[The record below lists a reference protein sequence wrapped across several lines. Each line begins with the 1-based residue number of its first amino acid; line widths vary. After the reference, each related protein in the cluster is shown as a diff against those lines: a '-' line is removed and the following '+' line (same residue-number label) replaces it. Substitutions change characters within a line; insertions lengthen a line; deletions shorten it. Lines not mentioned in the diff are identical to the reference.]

1 MSATDRSS
9 RESGGAGCNRRQTA
23 LFSLTP
29 CDNRLDRGIVEYDK
43 RSSTRRRIVR
53 LQTHPDPYV
62 TTTDLADY
70 WGITRKQIY
79 KQIDAG
85 TLTALRLG
93 PHILRIKTAE
103 AVRFERVAKMSPA
116 PDVLMAYAG
125 HDEME
130 SAASADTFWSPAA
143 M

>member
-1 MSATDRSS
+1 MPGDK
-9 RESGGAGCNRRQTA
+9 
-23 LFSLTP
+23 
-29 CDNRLDRGIVEYDK
+29 RLDRGIVEYDK
-43 RSSTRRRIVR
+43 RSSARQRIVL

-70 WGITRKQIY
+70 WGVSRKQIY

-85 TLTALRLG
+85 TLSALRLG

-103 AVRFERVAKMSPA
+103 AIRFERVAKMSPA
-116 PDVLMAYAG
+116 PEVLMAYRG
-125 HDEME
+125 GRED
-130 SAASADTFWSPAA
+130 ADTTASGDALWLPAS

>member
-1 MSATDRSS
+1 VD
-9 RESGGAGCNRRQTA
+9 
-23 LFSLTP
+23 
-29 CDNRLDRGIVEYDK
+29 YDK
-43 RSSTRRRIVR
+43 RSSSRRRIVR

-70 WGITRKQIY
+70 WGVSRKQIY

-93 PHILRIKTAE
+93 PHILRIHTAE
-103 AVRFERVAKMSPA
+103 AIRFERIAKMTPA
-116 PDVLMAYAG
+116 AAVLIPYNG
-125 HDEME
+125 HDHAD
-130 SAASADTFWSPAA
+130 AAVSGDTSWSPAA

>member
-1 MSATDRSS
+1 MPAD
-9 RESGGAGCNRRQTA
+9 Q
-23 LFSLTP
+23 
-29 CDNRLDRGIVEYDK
+29 RLDRGIVEYDK
-43 RSSTRRRIVR
+43 RSSARRRIVR

-70 WGITRKQIY
+70 WGVSRKQIY

-103 AVRFERVAKMSPA
+103 AIRFERVAKMSPA
-116 PDVLMAYAG
+116 AEVLMAYHG
-125 HDEME
+125 VRDNPD
-130 SAASADTFWSPAA
+130 AAVSGEASWSPAS

>member
-1 MSATDRSS
+1 
-9 RESGGAGCNRRQTA
+9 
-23 LFSLTP
+23 L
-29 CDNRLDRGIVEYDK
+29 DNIVESDK
-43 RSSTRRRIVR
+43 RSNARRRIMR

-70 WGITRKQIY
+70 WGVSRKQIY

-93 PHILRIKTAE
+93 PHILRIHTAE
-103 AVRFERVAKMSPA
+103 AIRFEGYAKMSPA
-116 PDVLMAYAG
+116 AEVSTAYRAERDDVKV
-125 HDEME
+125 
-130 SAASADTFWSPAA
+130 ASGDRSWSPAA

>member
-1 MSATDRSS
+1 MPADK
-9 RESGGAGCNRRQTA
+9 
-23 LFSLTP
+23 
-29 CDNRLDRGIVEYDK
+29 RLDRGTVEYDK
-43 RSSTRRRIVR
+43 RSSARRRIVR

-70 WGITRKQIY
+70 WGVSRKQIY

-103 AVRFERVAKMSPA
+103 AIRFERVAKMAPA
-116 PDVLMAYAG
+116 PEVLMAYRG
-125 HDEME
+125 GRDNGD
-130 SAASADTFWSPAA
+130 AAVSGDASWSPAS

>member
-1 MSATDRSS
+1 M
-9 RESGGAGCNRRQTA
+9 ESH
-23 LFSLTP
+23 
-29 CDNRLDRGIVEYDK
+29 K
-43 RSSTRRRIVR
+43 RSNSRRRIVR

-70 WGITRKQIY
+70 WGVDRKQIY

-103 AVRFERVAKMSPA
+103 AIRFERVAKMSPA
-116 PDVLMAYAG
+116 ADVRDG
-125 HDEME
+125 V
-130 SAASADTFWSPAA
+130 SRRP
-143 M
+143 

>member
-1 MSATDRSS
+1 VLRKGPAPQNGDHHET
-9 RESGGAGCNRRQTA
+9 
-23 LFSLTP
+23 TP
-29 CDNRLDRGIVEYDK
+29 CHKRLDRSIVEYDK
-43 RSSTRRRIVR
+43 RSSSRRRIVR

-70 WGITRKQIY
+70 WGVSRKQIY

-93 PHILRIKTAE
+93 PHILRIHTAE
-103 AVRFERVAKMSPA
+103 AIRFERIAKMTPA
-116 PDVLMAYAG
+116 PEVLMAYHGGRDHA
-125 HDEME
+125 DA
-130 SAASADTFWSPAA
+130 AASGDASWSPAV

>member
-1 MSATDRSS
+1 VNSH
-9 RESGGAGCNRRQTA
+9 
-23 LFSLTP
+23 
-29 CDNRLDRGIVEYDK
+29 K
-43 RSSTRRRIVR
+43 RSKTRRPIVR

-70 WGITRKQIY
+70 WGIDRKQIY

-93 PHILRIKTAE
+93 AHTLRIKTAE
-103 AVRFERVAKMSPA
+103 AIRFERAAKMSPVA
-116 PDVLMAYAG
+116 DTVMAYRGGRDDADAPG
-125 HDEME
+125 
-130 SAASADTFWSPAA
+130 SADVWSPAA

>member
-1 MSATDRSS
+1 
-9 RESGGAGCNRRQTA
+9 
-23 LFSLTP
+23 
-29 CDNRLDRGIVEYDK
+29 VEYDK
-43 RSSTRRRIVR
+43 RSSAHRRIVR
-53 LQTHPDPYV
+53 LQTHPDPYI

-70 WGITRKQIY
+70 WGISRKQIY

-103 AVRFERVAKMSPA
+103 AVRFERVAKMSP
-116 PDVLMAYAG
+116 PPEVLMTYNG
-125 HDEME
+125 QDDVETE
-130 SAASADTFWSPAA
+130 TSGETFWSPAV

>member
-1 MSATDRSS
+1 M
-9 RESGGAGCNRRQTA
+9 ESH
-23 LFSLTP
+23 
-29 CDNRLDRGIVEYDK
+29 K
-43 RSSTRRRIVR
+43 RSNARRRIVR

-70 WGITRKQIY
+70 WGVSRKQIY

-93 PHILRIKTAE
+93 PHILRIHTAE
-103 AVRFERVAKMSPA
+103 AIRFERYAKMSPA
-116 PDVLMAYAG
+116 PEVLTAYRAER
-125 HDEME
+125 DAVD
-130 SAASADTFWSPAA
+130 AASAEPSWSPAA